1 MRGANELVCA
11 AIVGVS
17 RKPGLARAVQIL
29 LSDAA
34 PASGAPPTTRRH
46 EEEVMFSR
54 ILFSTIAASLL
65 TAAPAFA
72 AEAATVQQCSCCSDG
87 SIHDV
92 DHPLREQAPQKKTST
107 ERASQPRTTED
118 DPDVR
123 NQSWGG

>member
-1 MRGANELVCA
+1 
-11 AIVGVS
+11 
-17 RKPGLARAVQIL
+17 
-29 LSDAA
+29 
-34 PASGAPPTTRRH
+34 
-46 EEEVMFSR
+46 MFSR

-72 AEAATVQQCSCCSDG
+72 AEGASKQQCSCCSDG

-92 DHPLREQAPQKKTST
+92 DHPLREAQEAQKQKGSP
-107 ERASQPRTTED
+107 ERAAQARTADD